1 MQLVPG
7 PRGAASSGF
16 AGSRQ
21 REQALA
27 GFGTAPVHALGIARE
42 SYLHVAGSAND
53 VIGAKSAGVAC
64 YWNNRTG
71 DRVLLPEFAADA
83 EGPDLRGVLDL
94 VRGGRVAYPACEE
107 ASGRSK
113 ASREAAP

>member
-1 MQLVPG
+1 M
-7 PRGAASSGF
+7 GAG
-16 AGSRQ
+16 RT
-21 REQALA
+21 RERAQAWPPE
-27 GFGTAPVHALGIARE
+27 PVCALGIARE
-42 SYLHVAGSAND
+42 GYLHVAGNAND

-94 VRGGRVAYPACEE
+94 V
-107 ASGRSK
+107 
-113 ASREAAP
+113 